1 MKVNL
6 SDVIEAIEFE
16 NDMLNHYYN
25 KKTGV
30 IIYKETPGTGP
41 IVGAAMVSETDNLLL
56 SGKNAICIAANEV
69 PLLGRTAT
77 GNIMIKKG
85 EIGSIIKL

>member
-1 MKVNL
+1 
-6 SDVIEAIEFE
+6 
-16 NDMLNHYYN
+16 
-25 KKTGV
+25 
-30 IIYKETPGTGP
+30 
-41 IVGAAMVSETDNLLL
+41 MVSETDNLLL
-56 SGKNAICIAANEV
+56 SGKSAICIAANEV

>member
-1 MKVNL
+1 M
-6 SDVIEAIEFE
+6 
-16 NDMLNHYYN
+16 DME
-25 KKTGV
+25 KKTNLDEFPLQGKNGKGV

-41 IVGAAMVSETDNLLL
+41 VVGAAMVSETDNLLL

-77 GNIMIKKG
+77 GNIMIKQG